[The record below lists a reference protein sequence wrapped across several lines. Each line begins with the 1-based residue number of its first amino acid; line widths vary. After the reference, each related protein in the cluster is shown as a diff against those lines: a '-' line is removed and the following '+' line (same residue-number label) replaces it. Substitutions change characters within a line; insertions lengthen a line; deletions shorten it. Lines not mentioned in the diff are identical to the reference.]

1 VSFMR
6 NIVLIGFMGTGK
18 SSVGRLLA
26 NRLRRPFIDTDK
38 KIENDCGIS
47 IKEIFEQYGEQAFR
61 FQERVVITK
70 VSRYTNTV
78 IATGGGV
85 VLTPENVNRLKS
97 NGILIALTASLDTI
111 LERTGRRNARPLLN
125 GPDRKQTVAKLLGER
140 SALYDVADY
149 TIDTSIETPHQV
161 VENIISFLRK
171 GGHLRGRS

>member
-1 VSFMR
+1 
-6 NIVLIGFMGTGK
+6 MGTGK
-18 SSVGRLLA
+18 SCIGRLLA

-38 KIENDCGIS
+38 RIENDCGIS

-85 VLTPENVNRLKS
+85 VLNPENVDRLKS

-111 LERTGRRNARPLLN
+111 LERTGRRNVRPLLDS
-125 GPDRKQTVAKLLGER
+125 PDRKQTVARLLGER
-140 SALYDVADY
+140 SAFYNIADY
-149 TIDTSIETPHQV
+149 TVDTTNETPHQI
-161 VENIISFLRK
+161 VEGIISFLRK
-171 GGHLRGRS
+171 GGHLRGRV